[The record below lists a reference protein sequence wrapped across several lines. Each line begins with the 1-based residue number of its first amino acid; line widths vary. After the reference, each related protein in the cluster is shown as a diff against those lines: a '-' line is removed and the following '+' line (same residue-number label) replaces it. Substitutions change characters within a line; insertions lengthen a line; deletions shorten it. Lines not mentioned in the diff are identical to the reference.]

1 MVDGRSGPLRVLI
14 VDDHPMV
21 RDGLRSMLMGESI
34 DVVGEAGTGAEAL
47 DLVET
52 VAPDLVLLDLGLP
65 DMDGLTVLARLKE
78 MSRAAVLVVSMHAEP
93 ALVRRAVQAGA
104 AGYVLKGV
112 SRREF
117 LAAIH
122 AIREGESVLDPALL
136 RALVEDGGRDGADG
150 VAVRDSAVEPLT
162 SIERE
167 VLGLVAGGLTN
178 REIGARMRWS
188 MATAKKYVQRILE
201 KLEVSDRTQAAV
213 EAVRRGLLK

>member
-1 MVDGRSGPLRVLI
+1 
-14 VDDHPMV
+14 
-21 RDGLRSMLMGESI
+21 
-34 DVVGEAGTGAEAL
+34 
-47 DLVET
+47 
-52 VAPDLVLLDLGLP
+52 
-65 DMDGLTVLARLKE
+65 

-136 RALVEDGGRDGADG
+136 RALVKDGSGDGADG

-188 MATAKKYVQRILE
+188 LATAKKYVQRILE
-201 KLEVSDRTQAAV
+201 KLDVSDRTQAAV

>member
-1 MVDGRSGPLRVLI
+1 MVDGRSGLLRVLI

-21 RDGLRSMLMGESI
+21 RDGLRSMLTGEPI

-47 DLVET
+47 DLVAT

-136 RALVEDGGRDGADG
+136 RALVKDGSGDGADG

-188 MATAKKYVQRILE
+188 LATAKKYVQRILE

>member
-1 MVDGRSGPLRVLI
+1 MDGRSGPLRVLI

-21 RDGLRSMLMGESI
+21 RDGLRSMLTGEPI

-47 DLVET
+47 GLVET

-78 MSRAAVLVVSMHAEP
+78 RSRAAVLVVSMHAEP
-93 ALVRRAVQAGA
+93 AFVRRAVQAGA

-122 AIREGESVLDPALL
+122 AIREGESVLDPVLL
-136 RALVEDGGRDGADG
+136 RALVADGSRDGA
-150 VAVRDSAVEPLT
+150 AEPLT

-188 MATAKKYVQRILE
+188 VATAKKYLQRILE

>member
-1 MVDGRSGPLRVLI
+1 MVDGRSGLLRVLI

-21 RDGLRSMLMGESI
+21 RDGLRSMLTGEPI
-34 DVVGEAGTGAEAL
+34 DVV
-47 DLVET
+47 
-52 VAPDLVLLDLGLP
+52 LDLGLP

-136 RALVEDGGRDGADG
+136 RALVKDGSGDGADG

-188 MATAKKYVQRILE
+188 LATAKKYVQRILE
-201 KLEVSDRTQAAV
+201 KLDVSDRTQAAV